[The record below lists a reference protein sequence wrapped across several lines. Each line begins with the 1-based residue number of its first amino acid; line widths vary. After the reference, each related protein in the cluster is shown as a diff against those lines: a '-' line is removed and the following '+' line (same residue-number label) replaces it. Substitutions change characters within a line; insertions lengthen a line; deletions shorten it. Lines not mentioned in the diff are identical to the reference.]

1 MLRIK
6 RPWGVSKIRP
16 NIDRVPTHTHYIKHI
31 RERNNICISIS
42 DNLFIFTYLS
52 HKRKKILSTMSHGS
66 ESDTD
71 DAPRRITTRQTARRS
86 RPFNRRQYE
95 TREAFR
101 SITRD
106 RVAEVIRLA
115 IQVLEGMIMH
125 CARTQPGLELVEGL
139 LIIRIFLLDLG
150 QELGV

>member
-1 MLRIK
+1 
-6 RPWGVSKIRP
+6 
-16 NIDRVPTHTHYIKHI
+16 
-31 RERNNICISIS
+31 
-42 DNLFIFTYLS
+42 
-52 HKRKKILSTMSHGS
+52 MSHGS